1 MSTANELVLA
11 SIRPMQ
17 IADVEIVMQIELLSY
32 EFPWSEGIYKDC
44 LNVGYGCWIVEYA
57 QKVVGYGIMSAA
69 AGEAHILNLCIRE
82 DFRGVGLGR
91 MLLNHLL
98 DLSRGHRADTVFL
111 EVRPSNLPAY
121 RLYEQEG
128 FAEVGLRRNYYP
140 ARDGREDAIIMAKEL
155 IF

>member
-44 LNVGYGCWIVEYA
+44 LNVGYGCWIVEFA

>member
-44 LNVGYGCWIVEYA
+44 INVGYGCWIVEYA

-82 DFRGVGLGR
+82 DFRGFGLGR

-111 EVRPSNLPAY
+111 EVRPSNVPAY

-128 FAEVGLRRNYYP
+128 FAEVGMRRNYYP